1 MTVYV
6 DDASIAATVGPHTA
20 RWSHLFA
27 DGQAE
32 LHAFADQIGL
42 RREWFQQGS
51 PCGDGSPAPHWHYD
65 VTTGKRRQA
74 LAFGAR
80 PVAWRDAPRM
90 RERDARVAEAVP
102 AAGVQPTGQEPEH
115 LHAWQDSGRLQK
127 TCHGFETAASRERGE
142 SGAWVTAYRPTLR
155 ATTAQ
160 RLRAAGIGA
169 EDAGLQQV
177 VNHNAA
183 IAAAAQ
189 SRLREA
195 GREAEAG

>member
-1 MTVYV
+1 M
-6 DDASIAATVGPHTA
+6 
-20 RWSHLFA
+20 
-27 DGQAE
+27 
-32 LHAFADQIGL
+32 
-42 RREWFQQGS
+42 
-51 PCGDGSPAPHWHYD
+51 
-65 VTTGKRRQA
+65 
-74 LAFGAR
+74 
-80 PVAWRDAPRM
+80 
-90 RERDARVAEAVP
+90 
-102 AAGVQPTGQEPEH
+102 
-115 LHAWQDSGRLQK
+115 QK
-127 TCHGFETAASRERGE
+127 TCHGCETVASRERGE

-155 ATTAQ
+155 AATAQ